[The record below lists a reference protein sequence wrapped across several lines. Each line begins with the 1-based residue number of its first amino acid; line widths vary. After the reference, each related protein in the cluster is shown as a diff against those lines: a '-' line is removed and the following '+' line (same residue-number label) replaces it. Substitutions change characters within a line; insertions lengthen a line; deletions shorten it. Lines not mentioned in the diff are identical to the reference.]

1 MAWQRAFGLLQIARA
16 RVEMVPGSFSG
27 YRMETSH
34 KSRHSD
40 TLVEQEAG
48 SFQQSGASS
57 AVIFRCCLLT
67 GALGLAEAWECICL
81 SQKASQKKAREPGV
95 VLYAYNPRAQAW
107 YYMPII
113 LELRRGGI
121 CL

>member
-16 RVEMVPGSFSG
+16 NVEMVPGSFYG

-40 TLVEQEAG
+40 TLVEQDAG
-48 SFQQSGASS
+48 SFQHSGAS
-57 AVIFRCCLLT
+57 AAIVFRCCLLT
-67 GALGLAEAWECICL
+67 GALGLAEVLEYICM

-95 VLYAYNPRAQAW
+95 VVYAYNPRAQAW
-107 YYMPII
+107 CYMSIV
-113 LELRRGGI
+113 LGLRRDGI